1 MISRFLDNWIV
12 LPHWQK
18 AIYCLLC
25 AGLLTTIVWM
35 RWGQPAGKD
44 AAVIASK
51 KREAIER
58 YQKTVRQIHQYG
70 AVDAI
75 TAEIAGLEAS
85 AHEVQTQPFSPL
97 ALLEEAGGQLLAWQ
111 PESHGGNL
119 TLLLSWEQVKN
130 VLLYLSERPGGI
142 VLRHFSLTREEERL
156 RFEIALMVSDE
167 I

>member
-18 AIYCLLC
+18 VIYCLLC
-25 AGLLTTIVWM
+25 AGLLTIVVWM

-44 AAVIASK
+44 ATVIASK
-51 KREAIER
+51 KREAIDR
-58 YQKTVRQIHQYG
+58 NQKTVRQIHQYG
-70 AVDAI
+70 AMAAI
-75 TAEIAGLEAS
+75 AAEIAGLEAS
-85 AHEVQTQPFSPL
+85 AHEAQTLSFSPL

-111 PESHGGNL
+111 PQSHGGNL

-130 VLLYLSERPGGI
+130 VLLYLSERRGGI

-156 RFEIALMVSDE
+156 RLEMALVMSNEI
-167 I
+167 